1 MESQSGKGDPSKS
14 PVSAG
19 GKGDPSKSPASD
31 GGKGNPSKSPMS
43 DGGKGGSSMTAKP
56 QRLPIRRPPEHA
68 TKGRRIMVLTNH
80 FKVSLTRIDQIFYH
94 YDVTLKY
101 EDCKQALREGVCRKV
116 MKRLYETYASELAYK
131 VFAYD
136 GKNGLFTIGPLPFN
150 NNVFDVVLCDTS
162 SGKTGTSR
170 SPGGDGSP
178 GPSDKKRMKGA
189 VYAKTFKVEIA
200 STSAARIPMSAIAQ
214 EAIRVLDIILR
225 QHSARQ
231 GCLLV
236 RQSFFRS
243 EFGSIDLGSGV
254 IGCRGFHSSF
264 RPTQNGLSLNFDL
277 STTMVVRPGPV
288 IDFLLFNQNI
298 KDRKRIDWG
307 KAKRALNNL
316 RIKTTHR
323 KAEFKI
329 VGLSEKTCYEQKFSR
344 KQGEGNG
351 TVEVTVYDYYMDRWS
366 IKLDNSAD
374 LPCLNVGKPDRPTY
388 LPLELCHLL
397 PLQRYKKSLSTL
409 QRSKLVEGS
418 RQKPLDRM
426 LTLSRALR
434 DNNYDTE
441 PMLRECGIS
450 ISRDPMKVEGR
461 VLQAPQLSVAHGREL
476 YTPNGRWNFNND
488 RFIRPTKVT
497 TWGVVNFSAR
507 CNVSD
512 LIRCLMESARKKG
525 IQIDNCGAIIEEGGD
540 MKRER
545 PAKRV
550 EAMFKQI
557 QDISN
562 QKPAFLLCLLP
573 EKNCDIYGPWKRE
586 CLAEHGIF
594 TQCLVPPANIKDQY
608 LTNVLLK
615 INAKLGGLNSQ
626 LKSEINKGIPL
637 VSTISTIIFGMD
649 VSHGSPGRSDV
660 PSVAAVVSSL
670 EWPNISKYRASVCTQ
685 APRLE
690 TIDNLFKQVGD
701 DDQGLIKP
709 SLLEFY
715 KSSRGKKPEQIIIF
729 RDGVGESQF
738 DDVLNTEL
746 ADIIEACKFLDDEW
760 LPKFTVI
767 VAQKNHHTRFF
778 PHNDNE
784 RNPNG
789 TTRPTHYQV
798 LHDEIGFS
806 PDELQELV
814 HSLSYVYQRSTTAI
828 SVVAP
833 IYYAHLAAA
842 QVAKFTRL
850 DDMSETSSS
859 HATQAAPALVP
870 ELPRLHD
877 KVASSMFF
885 C

>member
-1 MESQSGKGDPSKS
+1 MERETKTRASSRLALKRVAGHVNAVTQASKLRELKDTLKGCSAVLQAHVSKKKILDALSKPLGMKPVSKLGKAALGSATKMESQSSKGDPSKS

-19 GKGDPSKSPASD
+19 GKGESSKSSMSDGSKGDPSK
-31 GGKGNPSKSPMS
+31 
-43 DGGKGGSSMTAKP
+43 TAAP
-56 QRLPIRRPPEHA
+56 EMLPITRPRELG
-68 TKGRRIMVLTNH
+68 TRGRRISLLTNH
-80 FKVSLTRIDQIFYH
+80 FKVSWKQSDDFFYH
-94 YDVTLKY
+94 YDVKLKY
-101 EDCKQALREGVCRKV
+101 DDDQPVVGEGVGRKV
-116 MKRLYETYASELAYK
+116 MKQLREAYSLELAGK
-131 VFAYD
+131 EFAYD
-136 GKNGLFTIGPLPFN
+136 GWKSLFTVGPLQVKN
-150 NNVFDVVLCDTS
+150 YVLDVVVDDAS
-162 SGKTGTSR
+162 SRKIGTSR

-178 GPSDKKRMKGA
+178 GPSDKKRMKRAAYG
-189 VYAKTFKVEIA
+189 KKFKVEI
-200 STSAARIPMSAIAQ
+200 S
-214 EAIRVLDIILR
+214 LR
-225 QHSARQ
+225 
-231 GCLLV
+231 GK
-236 RQSFFRS
+236 
-243 EFGSIDLGSGV
+243 GSDE
-254 IGCRGFHSSF
+254 CNC
-264 RPTQNGLSLNFDL
+264 PDL

-288 IDFLLFNQNI
+288 IDFLFFNQNI
-298 KDRKRIDWG
+298 KDRKIIDWG

-316 RIKTTHR
+316 RIKTTHM

-329 VGLSEKTCYEQKFSR
+329 VGLSEKKCYEQKFSR
-344 KQGEGNG
+344 KQGEGNS
-351 TVEVTVYDYYMDRWS
+351 TVDVTVYDYFMDRWS

-374 LPCLNVGKPDRPTY
+374 LPCLNVGEPNRPTY
-388 LPLELCHLL
+388 LPLE
-397 PLQRYKKSLSTL
+397 
-409 QRSKLVEGS
+409 
-418 RQKPLDRM
+418 
-426 LTLSRALR
+426 
-434 DNNYDTE
+434 
-441 PMLRECGIS
+441 
-450 ISRDPMKVEGR
+450 
-461 VLQAPQLSVAHGREL
+461 
-476 YTPNGRWNFNND
+476 
-488 RFIRPTKVT
+488 RFIRPIKVT

-512 LIRCLMESARKKG
+512 LIRHLMESARKKG
-525 IQIDNCGAIIEEGGD
+525 I
-540 MKRER
+540 
-545 PAKRV
+545 
-550 EAMFKQI
+550 
-557 QDISN
+557 
-562 QKPAFLLCLLP
+562 
-573 EKNCDIYGPWKRE
+573 
-586 CLAEHGIF
+586 
-594 TQCLVPPANIKDQY
+594 
-608 LTNVLLK
+608 
-615 INAKLGGLNSQ
+615 LGGLNSQ
-626 LKSEINKGIPL
+626 LKSEINKVIPL

-649 VSHGSPGRSDV
+649 VSHDSPGRSDV

-670 EWPNISKYRASVCTQ
+670 EWPDISKYRASVCTQ

-701 DDQGLIKP
+701 DDQGLIRA

-715 KSSRGKKPEQIIIF
+715 KSSGGKKPEQIVIF

-746 ADIIEACKFLDDEW
+746 AEIIKFLDDKW

-784 RNPNG
+784 RNPNVQPGTVVDDGICHPSNYDFYMCAHYGMIG
-789 TTRPTHYQV
+789 TTRPTHYHV

-859 HATQAAPALVP
+859 HATQAAAAPVP